1 MTDMTSGYRSN
12 DGVLSLARRAVQEV
26 AAVFESREAR
36 TEARATERR
45 ATGGPGY
52 DELRRLDDRMLKD
65 LGLCRD
71 QIGR

>member
-12 DGVLSLARRAVQEV
+12 DGVMGLARRAVQEV
-26 AAVFESREAR
+26 AATLAAVFEGR
-36 TEARATERR
+36 EARATERR
-45 ATGGPGY
+45 ATGGLGY

-65 LGLCRD
+65 LGLYRD